1 MGAKTTQDYRLTEEQ
16 KKLVEDNLLL
26 AYAYA
31 GRFKFPKW
39 RYQNETKSRLVE
51 SLCRSAATWQ
61 PGQGAAFS
69 TYAYNLFRFTR
80 IAIWREFHELKNAPK
95 VDLNEIRDPIDR
107 REYVERKTDEDEEN
121 LLAFLL
127 SRLRTWER
135 ELITIYYSGRPT
147 VEIAKE
153 MQLTPE
159 TIRQRIK
166 AILRRLRIIAAR
178 YPDRINEVA
187 KLCGRI

>member
-1 MGAKTTQDYRLTEEQ
+1 MGAKTTQDYRLTEVQ

-26 AYAYA
+26 AYAYIS
-31 GRFKFPKW
+31 RFKFPKF
-39 RYQNETKSRLVE
+39 RDQDEFKGRIIE

-61 PGQGAAFS
+61 PGHGAMFS

-80 IAIWREFHELKNAPK
+80 IAIWREFHEKKNAPK
-95 VDLNEIRDPIDR
+95 VDLNKIRDPVDR
-107 REYVERKTDEDEEN
+107 REYVARETNEDAEN
-121 LLAFLL
+121 LLVFLL

-147 VEIAKE
+147 VEIARE
-153 MQLTPE
+153 MALTPE

-187 KLCGRI
+187 ELCGRI